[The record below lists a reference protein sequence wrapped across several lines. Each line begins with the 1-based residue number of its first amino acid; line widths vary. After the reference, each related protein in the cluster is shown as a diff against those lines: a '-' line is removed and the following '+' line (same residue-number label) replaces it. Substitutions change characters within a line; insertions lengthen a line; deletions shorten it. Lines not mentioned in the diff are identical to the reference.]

1 MDSLQNKRALVSGCT
16 GQDGS
21 YLAEYLLEKGYEVC
35 GMYRR
40 TSTDNSARI
49 SHLLDDSR
57 FTLMYGDLQDVSS
70 LISLI
75 ANFKPTEVYNL
86 ASQSDVGVSFKL
98 PLQTADITGVGVLR
112 MLEAIR
118 QVDKNIKFYQASS
131 SEMFGKVAETP
142 QTELTPMNIRSPYG
156 ASKLFGYWI
165 TRNYREA
172 YSMFACNGILFNHES
187 PRRGDNFVTQK
198 IVKHLIQV
206 WKREREYIELGNLDS
221 KRDWGYA
228 GDYVKAMWAMLQ
240 APQPDDYVI
249 ATGETHSV
257 REFVEET
264 ARQLDWYITWQGQ
277 GLDEVGI
284 NQHGQT
290 VVKVNPQYYRP
301 AEVDLLIGDYTKA
314 YKDLGWQPTTKFK
327 ELVQLMVEAQLNG

>member
-1 MDSLQNKRALVSGCT
+1 MNKKRALVTGAT
-16 GQDGS
+16 GQDAS
-21 YLAEYLLEKGYEVC
+21 YLIEFLLKKGYQVC

-40 TSTDNSARI
+40 TSTDNLSRI
-49 SHLLDDSR
+49 KHLVGVSDFSLA
-57 FTLMYGDLQDVSS
+57 YGDLQDISS

-86 ASQSDVGVSFKL
+86 ASQSDVGASFKL

-118 QVDKNIKFYQASS
+118 QIDPTIKFYQASS
-131 SEMFGKVAETP
+131 SEMFGKVAEVP
-142 QTELTPMNIRSPYG
+142 QNENTPMNIRSPYG

-165 TRNYREA
+165 TRNYRDG
-172 YSMFACNGILFNHES
+172 YDMFACNGILFNHES
-187 PRRGDNFVTQK
+187 PRRGEQFVTKK
-198 IVKHLIQV
+198 IVKQMVEV
-206 WKREREYIELGNLDS
+206 WKRERECVELGNLDS
-221 KRDWGYA
+221 KRDWGFA
-228 GDYVKAMWAMLQ
+228 GDYVQAMWAILQ

-264 ARQLDWYITWQGQ
+264 AKQLDWDITWKGQ

-301 AEVDLLIGDYTKA
+301 AEVDLLVGDYTKA
-314 YKDLGWQPTTKFK
+314 YKELGWQPTTKFK